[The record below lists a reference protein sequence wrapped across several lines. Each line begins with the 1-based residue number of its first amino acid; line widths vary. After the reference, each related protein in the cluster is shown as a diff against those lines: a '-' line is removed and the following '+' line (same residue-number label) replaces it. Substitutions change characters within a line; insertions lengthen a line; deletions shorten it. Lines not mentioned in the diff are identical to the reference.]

1 MSSFRPVTH
10 FLNTRASTGLR
21 ASALAAALL
30 MAGATGTQAAA
41 PQAEV
46 VKGRVLVMTRAGL
59 PAAALDRI
67 VSPHGGKTRRVG
79 NSDLHI
85 VDLPAG
91 ASEQAVATLLAR
103 HPHLKFAELDQVV
116 RPGLATNDPYLGS
129 QWHLTRIGAVAAWD
143 STLGAGVTIAIL
155 DTGVDGTHPDLAPLL
170 VPGWNVYDNSSNT
183 ADVYGHGTKVAG
195 AAAAAAN
202 NGTGVA
208 GVAGA
213 ARIMPIRISDASGG
227 ATFSAMAQGLTWAAD
242 HGARVANISYV
253 AAGSQAVI
261 SAAQYLKSKGGLVTT
276 SAGNYGTDA
285 GIAPTTSM
293 IPVSATTSGDALAS
307 WSSFGAFVAVSAP
320 GEGIYT
326 STSGGGY
333 GAVSGTSFASPVT
346 AGVLAL
352 MMSARPGLSNGSV
365 ESLLYGTAQDLGA
378 AGRDPSFG
386 YGRVNAAAAV
396 QAALTAVETVDST
409 APSASVTAPLAS
421 STVSGLVAVNVAAA
435 DNVGVSRVDLWV
447 NGKLLA
453 SDAASPFAFTWDS
466 TSAANGSNSL
476 QVKAYDA
483 AGNAG
488 SSAVVTVN
496 VANAVV
502 VDTTA
507 PVVKLVKPVN
517 GSVVSGTVAVGV
529 SATDNAGAAGLSQT
543 LSLNGT
549 VVAKATGGSLS
560 YSWNT
565 RKSKAG
571 SYTLTATARDAAG
584 NSSSQSVQVSVK

>member
-227 ATFSAMAQGLTWAAD
+227 ATFSAMA
-242 HGARVANISYV
+242 RV
-253 AAGSQAVI
+253 
-261 SAAQYLKSKGGLVTT
+261 
-276 SAGNYGTDA
+276 
-285 GIAPTTSM
+285 
-293 IPVSATTSGDALAS
+293 
-307 WSSFGAFVAVSAP
+307 
-320 GEGIYT
+320 
-326 STSGGGY
+326 
-333 GAVSGTSFASPVT
+333 
-346 AGVLAL
+346 
-352 MMSARPGLSNGSV
+352 
-365 ESLLYGTAQDLGA
+365 
-378 AGRDPSFG
+378 
-386 YGRVNAAAAV
+386 
-396 QAALTAVETVDST
+396 
-409 APSASVTAPLAS
+409 
-421 STVSGLVAVNVAAA
+421 
-435 DNVGVSRVDLWV
+435 
-447 NGKLLA
+447 
-453 SDAASPFAFTWDS
+453 
-466 TSAANGSNSL
+466 
-476 QVKAYDA
+476 
-483 AGNAG
+483 
-488 SSAVVTVN
+488 
-496 VANAVV
+496 
-502 VDTTA
+502 
-507 PVVKLVKPVN
+507 
-517 GSVVSGTVAVGV
+517 
-529 SATDNAGAAGLSQT
+529 
-543 LSLNGT
+543 
-549 VVAKATGGSLS
+549 
-560 YSWNT
+560 
-565 RKSKAG
+565 
-571 SYTLTATARDAAG
+571 
-584 NSSSQSVQVSVK
+584 

>member
-1 MSSFRPVTH
+1 
-10 FLNTRASTGLR
+10 
-21 ASALAAALL
+21 
-30 MAGATGTQAAA
+30 MAGASGAWAAA
-41 PQAEV
+41 PQPEY
-46 VKGRVLVMTRAGL
+46 VKGRILLMTRAGL
-59 PAAALDRI
+59 PASALDKI
-67 VSPHGGKTRRVG
+67 VAPHGGKSRRVG
-79 NSDLHI
+79 NSNLHI

-91 ASEQAVATLLAR
+91 SSEQAVAALLAR
-103 HPHLKFAELDQVV
+103 NPHLKFAEVDQVV
-116 RPGLATNDPYLGS
+116 RPGLVTNDPYLGS
-129 QWHLTRIGAVAAWD
+129 EWHLSKIGAPAAWD
-143 STLGAGVTIAIL
+143 STLGSGVTIAIL
-155 DTGVDGTHPDLAPLL
+155 DTGVDGSHPDLVSLL
-170 VPGWNVYDNSSNT
+170 VPGWNVYDNTSNT

-208 GVAGA
+208 GVAGG

-261 SAAQYLKSKGGLVTT
+261 SAAQYMKGKGGLVTT

-307 WSSFGAFVAVSAP
+307 WSSFGSFVAVSAP
-320 GEGIYT
+320 GAGIYT

-333 GAVSGTSFASPVT
+333 GSVSGTSFASPIT

-352 MMSARPGLSNGSV
+352 MMAARPSLSSGTV
-365 ESLLYGTAQDLGA
+365 ESLLYRTAQDLGA

-396 QAALTAVETVDST
+396 QAALTTVETVDST
-409 APSASVTAPLAS
+409 APGASVTAPLPA
-421 STVSGLVAVNVAAA
+421 STVSGLVAVNVSAT
-435 DNVGVSRVDLWV
+435 DNVAVSRVDLWV

-453 SDAASPFAFTWDS
+453 SDTASPYAFTWDS
-466 TSAANGSNSL
+466 TTAANGSNTL
-476 QVKAYDA
+476 QAKAYDA
-483 AGNAG
+483 AGNVG
-488 SSAVVTVN
+488 TSTTVTVN

-502 VDTTA
+502 VDSTA
-507 PVVKLVKPVN
+507 PVVTLIKPVN
-517 GSVVSGTVAVGV
+517 GSVVSGTVAVGA
-529 SATDNAGAAGLSQT
+529 SATDNAGAAGIAQT
-543 LSLNGT
+543 LSINGT
-549 VVAKATGGSLS
+549 VVAKASGGSLS

-565 RKSKAG
+565 RKAKAG
-571 SYTLTATARDAAG
+571 SYTLTATARDGAG
-584 NSSSQSVQVSVK
+584 NTSSQTVQVSIK

>member
-1 MSSFRPVTH
+1 
-10 FLNTRASTGLR
+10 
-21 ASALAAALL
+21 
-30 MAGATGTQAAA
+30 MAGASGAWAAA
-41 PQAEV
+41 PQPEY
-46 VKGRVLVMTRAGL
+46 VKGRILLMTRAGL
-59 PAAALDRI
+59 PASALDKI
-67 VSPHGGKTRRVG
+67 VAPHGGKSRRVG
-79 NSDLHI
+79 NSNLHI

-91 ASEQAVATLLAR
+91 SSEQAVAALLAR
-103 HPHLKFAELDQVV
+103 NPHLKFAEVDQVV
-116 RPGLATNDPYLGS
+116 RPGLVTNDPYLGS
-129 QWHLTRIGAVAAWD
+129 EWHLSKIGAPAAWD
-143 STLGAGVTIAIL
+143 STLGSGVTIAIL
-155 DTGVDGTHPDLAPLL
+155 DTGVDGSHPDLVPLL
-170 VPGWNVYDNSSNT
+170 VPGWNVYDNTSNT

-208 GVAGA
+208 GVAGG

-261 SAAQYLKSKGGLVTT
+261 SAAQYMKGKGGLVTT

-307 WSSFGAFVAVSAP
+307 WSSFGSFVAVSAP
-320 GEGIYT
+320 GAGIYT

-333 GAVSGTSFASPVT
+333 GSVSGTSFASPIT

-352 MMSARPGLSNGSV
+352 MMAARPSLSSGTV
-365 ESLLYGTAQDLGA
+365 ESLLYRTAQDLGA

-396 QAALTAVETVDST
+396 QAALTTVETVDST
-409 APSASVTAPLAS
+409 APGASVTAPLPA
-421 STVSGLVAVNVAAA
+421 STVSGLVAVNVSAT
-435 DNVGVSRVDLWV
+435 DNVAVSRVDLWV

-453 SDAASPFAFTWDS
+453 SDTASPYAFTWDS
-466 TSAANGSNSL
+466 TTAANGSNTL
-476 QVKAYDA
+476 QAKAYDA
-483 AGNAG
+483 AGNVG
-488 SSAVVTVN
+488 TSTTVTVN

-502 VDTTA
+502 VDSTA
-507 PVVKLVKPVN
+507 PVVTLIKPVN
-517 GSVVSGTVAVGV
+517 GSVVSGTVAVGA
-529 SATDNAGAAGLSQT
+529 SATDNAGAAGIAQT
-543 LSLNGT
+543 LSINGT
-549 VVAKATGGSLS
+549 VVAKASGGSLS

-565 RKSKAG
+565 RKAKAG
-571 SYTLTATARDAAG
+571 SYTLTATARDGAG
-584 NSSSQSVQVSVK
+584 NTSSQTVQVSIK